1 MRHVSRVTILLLSA
15 SLLAGCAGGDGGP
28 LGIFK
33 KKDKVTVP
41 GERVAVLV
49 NEADIDVDPT
59 TATEPMS
66 LPAAVTNDAW
76 AQSGGDAN
84 KSVGHVS
91 LGTSLGVAW
100 TASIGKGS
108 DKDGRLGGGP
118 VVAEGKIFTIDTT
131 GTVRAFDANAGHQLW
146 SARFGEVGD
155 NAASIYGGGVAYDG
169 GKVYATNG
177 LGYVAALNAADGSAV
192 WMVKPGGS
200 LRGEPSVDGNAV
212 YVMSQDNQIYSLKT
226 ADGTTNWSNA
236 ASLEIAGVFGAA
248 APSIGQGTVVAGF
261 SSGELNA
268 YRYENGRMVW
278 QDALSRT
285 TMSTSVASLSDID
298 ADAVIDN
305 GVVYAIGQ
313 GGRMV
318 ALDLFSGQRIWELNF
333 AGIATPWV
341 AGDWVFAV
349 NDKAQLVAIARRTGK
364 IRWINQMPRYE
375 KMKSRKGPITYVGPV
390 LAGERLIVAGSN
402 GALINVNPVDGAF
415 QSQVDLDDGVSFQPV
430 VANNTLYLL
439 TDSGRLIAY
448 R

>member
-1 MRHVSRVTILLLSA
+1 MRHVSRVSILLISA
-15 SLLAGCAGGDGGP
+15 SLLAGCANGGP
-28 LGIFK
+28 LGLFK
-33 KKDKVTVP
+33 KEDKVTVP
-41 GERVAVLV
+41 GDRVAVLV
-49 NEADIDVDPT
+49 NEADIDIDPA
-59 TATEPMS
+59 TATEPMT
-66 LPAAVTNDAW
+66 LPAAVANDSW
-76 AQSGGDAN
+76 AQSGGNAN
-84 KSVGHVS
+84 KSVGHVA
-91 LGTSLGVAW
+91 LGQSLGVAW

-108 DKDGRLGGGP
+108 GKDGRLGGGP
-118 VVAEGKIFTIDTT
+118 VVADGKVFTIDTT
-131 GTVRAFDANAGHQLW
+131 GTVRAFSADRGGQIW

-169 GKVYATNG
+169 GRVYATNG
-177 LGYVAALNAADGSAV
+177 LGYVAALDANTGAAV
-192 WMVKPGGS
+192 WTVKPAGP
-200 LRGEPSVDGNAV
+200 LRGEPSVAGDSV
-212 YVMSQDNQIYSLKT
+212 YVMSQDNQIFSLKT

-236 ASLEIAGVFGAA
+236 AALEIAGVFGAA

-278 QDALSRT
+278 QDALART

-305 GVVYAIGQ
+305 GVVYAVGQ

-318 ALDLFSGQRIWELNF
+318 ALDLNSGQRIWELNF
-333 AGIATPWV
+333 AGISTPWV

-349 NDKAQLVAIARRTGK
+349 NDKAQLIAIARRTGK
-364 IRWINQMPRYE
+364 IRWINQMPRYRDQ
-375 KMKSRKGPITYVGPV
+375 KDRKGPISYVGPI

-415 QSQVDLDDGVSFQPV
+415 QSQVDLDDAVSFQPV

>member
-15 SLLAGCAGGDGGP
+15 SLLAGCAGGEGGP

-33 KKDKVTVP
+33 KTEKLTVP

-49 NEADIDVDPT
+49 NEADIDVDPA
-59 TATEPMS
+59 TAAEPMS
-66 LPAAVTNDAW
+66 LPAAVANESW
-76 AQSGGDAN
+76 AQSGGNAN
-84 KSVGHVS
+84 KSVGHLS

-131 GTVRAFDANAGHQLW
+131 GTVRAFDANGGSQLW

-155 NAASIYGGGVAYDG
+155 NAASIYGGGVAYEG

-192 WMVKPGGS
+192 WTVKPGGT

-212 YVMSQDNQIYSLKT
+212 YVMSQDNQIYSLKV

-285 TMSTSVASLSDID
+285 SMSTSVASLSDID
-298 ADAVIDN
+298 ADPVIDN
-305 GVVYAIGQ
+305 GVVFAIGQ

-318 ALDLFSGQRIWELNF
+318 ALDLFSGQRIWELNIG
-333 AGIATPWV
+333 GISTPWV
-341 AGDWVFAV
+341 AGEWVFAV
-349 NDKAQLVAIARRTGK
+349 NDKAQLIAVARRTGK

-375 KMKSRKGPITYVGPV
+375 KMKARKGPITYVGPV
-390 LAGERLIVAGSN
+390 LAGERLVVAGSN
-402 GALINVNPVDGAF
+402 GALINVSPVDGAF